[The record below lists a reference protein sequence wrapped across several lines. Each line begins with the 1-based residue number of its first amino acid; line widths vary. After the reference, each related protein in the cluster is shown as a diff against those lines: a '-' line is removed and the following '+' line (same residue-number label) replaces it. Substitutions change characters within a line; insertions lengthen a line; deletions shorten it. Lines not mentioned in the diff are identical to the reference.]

1 MAATGVLGA
10 RLYVGD
16 TALTNIET
24 AADAIA
30 DFTALTTAVEVGLI
44 ENIGEFGK
52 TFDKVTF
59 QAIADG
65 RTYKLKGGFD
75 QGNLQLTVGS
85 DLTDAGQFML
95 YTYGNAADQNTY
107 PFKIIL
113 VGVDALFD
121 TIYFGG
127 KVFSYRQQLGSVN
140 NVIKAMVSIEIN
152 TPIFIG
158 AA

>member
-10 RLYVGD
+10 RLYIGE
-16 TALTNIET
+16 TALANIEA
-24 AADAIA
+24 AADAIT
-30 DFTALTTAVEVGLI
+30 DFTSVSAGVEVGLI

-52 TFDKVTF
+52 VFDKVTF
-59 QAIADG
+59 QAIANG
-65 RTYKLKGGFD
+65 RTYKLKGGYD
-75 QGNLQLTVGS
+75 EGSIQMTVGS
-85 DLTDAGQFML
+85 DLTDAGQALLFA
-95 YTYGNAADQNTY
+95 YGNASDQNTY
-107 PFKIIL
+107 PVKIVL
-113 VGVDALFD
+113 VGVDASWD

-140 NVIKAMVSIEIN
+140 NVIKAMVTIEIN